1 MQTLS
6 QLSAIVEAELEKLDF
21 PEKPETLY
29 KPIQYVMRL
38 GGKRMRPILL
48 LMAHQLFDDN
58 IEKAISP
65 ALGVEI
71 FHNFTLLH
79 DDIMDQAPLR
89 RGQQTVH
96 EKWNKNVAILS
107 GDTMLVQAYNYI
119 TDVDQSITKELLA
132 VFNKTATQV
141 CEGQQMDMDFE
152 TQKQVS
158 LAEYLKM
165 IEYKTAV
172 LLAASLQ
179 IGGITANASKDEQNH
194 LYQFGINMGIAFQLK
209 DDLLDAFG
217 DEAKFGKQIG
227 GDIRANKKTFL
238 FLKALQLANNQ
249 QKQDLVSYYADEDQS
264 EQKLMAVKNIFTDLA
279 IQQHTID
286 MMKAYYTIAMKHLD
300 AIDSDKKQPLLD
312 FSKKLMARI
321 SNGIDKYK

>member
-6 QLSAIVEAELEKLDF
+6 QLNAIIKAELEKLDF
-21 PEKPETLY
+21 PEKPAKLY
-29 KPIQYVMRL
+29 TPIEYVMGL
-38 GGKRMRPILL
+38 GGKKMRPILL
-48 LMAHQLFDDN
+48 LMAHQLFDKN

-65 ALGVEI
+65 AIGIEI
-71 FHNFTLLH
+71 FHNFTLVH

-96 EKWNKNVAILS
+96 EKWDKNVAILS
-107 GDTMLVQAYNYI
+107 GDTMLVQAYSFLV
-119 TDVDQSITKELLA
+119 DVDQSIIKELLK
-132 VFNKTATQV
+132 VFNKAATLV

-152 TQKQVS
+152 TEAAVS

-179 IGGITANASKDEQNH
+179 IGGITAQASKDDQNH

-209 DDLLDAFG
+209 DDFLDVFG
-217 DEAKFGKQIG
+217 DKSEFGKQIG

-238 FLKALQLANNQ
+238 YLKALQIAKDK
-249 QKQDLVSYYADEDQS
+249 QKEELVRHFRSEDQS
-264 EQKLMAVKNIFTDLA
+264 EQKVIGVKKIFTDLHV
-279 IQQHTID
+279 QKHTID
-286 MMKAYYTIAMKHLD
+286 MMKAYYTKAMKYLN
-300 AIDSDKKQPLLD
+300 AIDSDKKEPLLD
-312 FSKKLMARI
+312 FSKKLMTRI
-321 SNGIDKYK
+321 S